1 MLYMSIV
8 HSIKHTEVVH
18 NPSHQWCGNEF
29 YYVGGSGI
37 TSTKL
42 RKQFNYSAVSLVS
55 DVAVTFGIGGHSS
68 MKVGN
73 CKTRWSWHGTKTS
86 MKVIQFQIQGLLSPS
101 NEEGK
106 CVQAS
111 KNWTSSRRGRMSSE
125 YYETQYC

>member
-18 NPSHQWCGNEF
+18 NPSHQWCSNEF

-42 RKQFNYSAVSLVS
+42 RKQFNCSAVSLVS

-73 CKTRWSWHGTKTS
+73 CKN
-86 MKVIQFQIQGLLSPS
+86 KVVLAWDKDIHEGNTIS
-101 NEEGK
+101 NTGPPFSFK
-106 CVQAS
+106 
-111 KNWTSSRRGRMSSE
+111 
-125 YYETQYC
+125 